1 MRTMTDYKDVPA
13 LLKNKPRW
21 LLWRSKERA
30 GKTAKV
36 PYTVAGV
43 PYKPGSSEGLSTFA
57 AVLAAY
63 RRGTFDGIGYAF
75 LREDG
80 LVGIDLDWKD
90 GAHDGI
96 PAVAAAFVRRFESYA
111 ELSPS
116 GRGLH
121 IFVRGTLPA
130 GARRRTNVR
139 GIGVEVYT
147 GERYFT
153 VTGRRLAG
161 APSAVN
167 GAQEALDAMYEALL
181 RRDGPHTTARTLP
194 PISLEES
201 KILPKAFAARNGERI
216 RRLYDGDTTGY
227 PSPSEADAALA
238 AYLAFYTGP
247 NPELLE
253 RLMWSSELARPDK
266 WSSKRSGKTYIRNT
280 VEFAIATQKRF
291 WRSSA

>member
-1 MRTMTDYKDVPA
+1 MRTMTDYKNVPA

-21 LLWRSKERA
+21 LLWRSKER
-30 GKTAKV
+30 GGRTAKV
-36 PYTVAGV
+36 PYTVAGA

-90 GAHDGI
+90 GEYEGI
-96 PAVAAAFVRRFESYA
+96 PAPAAAFVRRFESYA

-121 IFVRGTLPA
+121 IFVRGTLPV
-130 GARRRTNVR
+130 GARRRTNVK

-147 GERYFT
+147 GKRYFT
-153 VTGRRLAG
+153 VTGRRLDG
-161 APSAVN
+161 APSVVN
-167 GAQEALDAMYEALL
+167 DAQEVLDAMYQALL
-181 RRDGPHTTARTLP
+181 HRNDRPTSPQRLP
-194 PISLEES
+194 AISLEES

-216 RRLYDGDTTGY
+216 RRLYEGDTTGY
-227 PSPSEADAALA
+227 PSKSEADAALA

-247 NPELLE
+247 DPELLE
-253 RLMWSSELARPDK
+253 RLMWSSKLARPDK
-266 WSSKRSGKTYIRNT
+266 WSSKRSGKTYIRST